1 MHIKDNRKSDI
12 LTSAHALVG
21 EVYVLLG
28 ATDFIPYMRIN
39 STSNAKF
46 VNLATGQMSAM
57 SVATQLVW
65 LPDAKL
71 LATKD

>member
-1 MHIKDNRKSDI
+1 MNIKDNRESDI
-12 LTSAHALVG
+12 VTSAHTTVG

-28 ATDFIPYMRIN
+28 ATNFVPYMRIN
-39 STSNAKF
+39 STSAPKF
-46 VNLATGQMSAM
+46 VNLASGCLADLSNG
-57 SVATQLVW
+57 TQLVW

>member
-39 STSNAKF
+39 STSAAKF
-46 VNLATGQMSAM
+46 VNLANGCLADLSHGTR
-57 SVATQLVW
+57 LVW

-71 LATKD
+71 LATNN

>member
-12 LTSAHALVG
+12 LTSAHATIG

-28 ATDFIPYMRIN
+28 ATTFVPYMRIN

-57 SVATQLVW
+57 SLATQIVW

>member
-1 MHIKDNRKSDI
+1 MHIKDNRESDI
-12 LTSAHALVG
+12 VTSAHTTVG

-28 ATDFIPYMRIN
+28 ATNFVPYMRIN
-39 STSNAKF
+39 STSAAKF
-46 VNLATGQMSAM
+46 VNLANGCLADLSNG
-57 SVATQLVW
+57 TQLVW